1 MKNKAIYIGMSIVFI
16 SLLLLNSTCKKKN
29 NPGPG
34 DPVPEDTTYTLTVTD
49 FIKNLDTP
57 WEIAFAPDGRIF
69 FTERAGRVR
78 VWSNGTLETWLD
90 LTNVVEQSESGLLGI
105 ALDPN
110 FSANGYVYI
119 AYTYS
124 TPMSK
129 FTNKLVRCVE
139 NSSTKKGSENKVLI
153 DSVIGSNNHNGG
165 PVKFGPDG
173 KLYWTVGDR
182 FDQSL
187 PQNLNSLTGKILRLN
202 SDGTKPSDNPFTNSY
217 VWSYG
222 NRNVQGLAWQPG
234 TNLLWAT
241 EHGPSGEKGFGNDEV
256 NIIEK
261 GKNYGWPEII
271 GGQTKAGMETPVS
284 YSGSTTT
291 WAPAGCTFVSKG
303 KWKGSF
309 LYAGLKGE
317 TLYRIVIDP
326 KDNRKILRTEKF
338 FVNKYGRLRD
348 VAEGPDG
355 SIYVCVSNRDGRGTP
370 KAEDDRI
377 LKIKIE

>member
-1 MKNKAIYIGMSIVFI
+1 M
-16 SLLLLNSTCKKKN
+16 
-29 NPGPG
+29 
-34 DPVPEDTTYTLTVTD
+34 
-49 FIKNLDTP
+49 
-57 WEIAFAPDGRIF
+57 
-69 FTERAGRVR
+69 
-78 VWSNGTLETWLD
+78 
-90 LTNVVEQSESGLLGI
+90 
-105 ALDPN
+105 
-110 FSANGYVYI
+110 
-119 AYTYS
+119 
-124 TPMSK
+124 
-129 FTNKLVRCVE
+129 
-139 NSSTKKGSENKVLI
+139 
-153 DSVIGSNNHNGG
+153 
-165 PVKFGPDG
+165 
-173 KLYWTVGDR
+173 
-182 FDQSL
+182 
-187 PQNLNSLTGKILRLN
+187 
-202 SDGTKPSDNPFTNSY
+202 
-217 VWSYG
+217 
-222 NRNVQGLAWQPG
+222 AWQPG